1 MGVPG
6 FFLWLTKN
14 YKKERFVFQ
23 KSSLPQNDP
32 LLEKVKNIDYFL
44 IDTNCM
50 LHPECFKVLAEN
62 PKIKDINKLQH
73 KMFTACIEYLEK
85 IIHIAEPKKGVYI
98 AIDGV
103 APVAKIKQQ
112 RSRRFKSIHDRDL
125 YNNIRKKHEKE
136 IPFFWTNSCIT
147 PGTTFM
153 RQLNQIIID
162 WSKEFSKKHKLE
174 IIYSS
179 CFTPSEGEHKLL
191 QYIYKNKD
199 KNYKYMTY
207 GLDADLIFLT
217 LATGLEE
224 IYLLRESNQINKKTS
239 GFSIVSLSVMRNAI
253 HNSFLTE
260 LESNKEYSDENIT
273 LDKENIIRDFIFICY
288 LMGNDFLPHLPSLDI
303 YDNAID
309 TLIMKYMECFYELR
323 EYIVNGNNINWK
335 FFKMLIEELYLIEE
349 ETLINAYSSKKKY
362 RSNCKSSDPY
372 DIEIAKIENLM
383 FKIKDPIELGKGQLQ
398 EFRERYYKYYFQVEP
413 DEIDEF
419 SEKMVYEYLRGLKW
433 VTLYYFDSCPSWD
446 YYYKY
451 DHPPFMYDVYNY
463 IKDKDDIFKN
473 IKFEQSQALAPYEQL
488 LCVLPKESNFLL
500 PKPLRKL
507 MLNIN
512 SSLVHLYPN
521 KYKID
526 LINKKKY
533 WMGIPELP
541 QLEIDL
547 VKSTIKKYYGKLSTD
562 DLEYNKIKNIY
573 YFK

>member
-14 YKKERFVFQ
+14 YKKENFVFK
-23 KSSLPQNDP
+23 KSSLSDDDP
-32 LLEKVKNIDYFL
+32 LLDKVSNIDYFL

-50 LHPECFKVLAEN
+50 LHPVCFKILGEN
-62 PKIKDINKLQH
+62 PEITDINKLQK
-73 KMFTACIEYLEK
+73 KMYTACIEYLEK
-85 IIHIAEPKKGVYI
+85 IINIADPKKGIYI

-103 APVAKIKQQ
+103 APAAKIKQQ

-125 YNNIRKKHEKE
+125 YNNIRRKHKKE
-136 IPFFWTNSCIT
+136 IPFYWTNSCIT
-147 PGTTFM
+147 PGTKFM
-153 RQLNQIIID
+153 RELNQVIINWCKIY
-162 WSKEFSKKHKLE
+162 SKKHKLE

-179 CFTPSEGEHKLL
+179 CYTPSEGEHKLL

-217 LATGLEE
+217 LATGKDD
-224 IYLLRESNQINKKTS
+224 IFLLRESNQINNKSS
-239 GFSIVSLSVMRNAI
+239 GFSIVSLSIMRNAI
-253 HNSFLTE
+253 YNTFKYK
-260 LESNKEYSDENIT
+260 LEDNIEYSEENIV
-273 LDKENIIRDFIFICY
+273 LDKDNIINDFIFICY

-303 YDNAID
+303 YNNAID
-309 TLIMKYMECFYELR
+309 ILILKYIECFLDIR
-323 EYIVNGNNINWK
+323 EYIIINKCINWK
-335 FFKMLIEELYLIEE
+335 FFKIFIEDLYLIEE
-349 ETLINAYSSKKKY
+349 ETLINSYVSKKKPRY
-362 RSNCKSSDPY
+362 NCKSSDPY
-372 DIEIAKIENLM
+372 DIEIAKIDSLV
-383 FKIKDPIELGKGQLQ
+383 FKIDDPIKLGLGELS

-419 SEKMVYEYLRGLKW
+419 SKNMVFEYLKGLKW

-446 YYYKY
+446 YYYPY
-451 DHPPFMYDVYNY
+451 DHPPFMYDIYKY
-463 IKDKDDIFKN
+463 IKDKDNIFDK
-473 IKFEQSQALAPYEQL
+473 IIFEQGAPLAPYEQL

-507 MLNIN
+507 MLNVN
-512 SSLVHLYPN
+512 SSLAHLYPS

-541 QLEIDL
+541 QLEIEL
-547 VKSTIKKYYGKLSTD
+547 VKNIIKKYYKKLLPED
-562 DLEYNKIKNIY
+562 KNYNLIKKI
-573 YFK
+573 YFFN

>member
-14 YKKERFVFQ
+14 YKKEHFVFK
-23 KSSLPQNDP
+23 KSSLSQDDP
-32 LLEKVKNIDYFL
+32 LLQKVNNIDYFL

-50 LHPECFKVLAEN
+50 LHPVCFKILADN
-62 PKIKDINKLQH
+62 SKITDMNKLQR

-85 IIHIAEPKKGVYI
+85 IIQIAEPKKGVYI

-125 YNNIRKKHEKE
+125 YNNIRKKHNKE

-147 PGTTFM
+147 PGTKFM
-153 RQLNQIIID
+153 RQLNDIIIE
-162 WSKEFSKKHKLE
+162 WSKKFSKKHKLE

-179 CFTPSEGEHKLL
+179 CYTPSEGEHKLL
-191 QYIYKNKD
+191 QYIYKH

-217 LATGLEE
+217 LATGLED
-224 IYLLRESNQINKKTS
+224 IYLLRESNQINKKSS
-239 GFSIVSLSVMRNAI
+239 GFSVVSLSIMKNAI
-253 HNSFLTE
+253 YNSFLIE
-260 LESNKEYSDENIT
+260 LENNKEYSEENIK
-273 LDKENIIRDFIFICY
+273 LNKENIIRDFIFICY

-303 YDNAID
+303 YENAID
-309 TLIMKYMECFYELR
+309 TLIMKYIECHYELR
-323 EYIVNGNNINWK
+323 EYIINGNNINWK
-335 FFKMLIEELYLIEE
+335 FFKMIIEELYLIEE
-349 ETLINAYSSKKKY
+349 ETLVSSYSSKKKF
-362 RSNCKSSDPY
+362 RNNCKSTDPY
-372 DIEIAKIENLM
+372 DIEISKIENLL
-383 FKIKDPIELGKGQLQ
+383 FKIKDPVKLGQGQLS

-419 SEKMVYEYLRGLKW
+419 SSKMVYEYIKGLKW
-433 VTLYYFDSCPSWD
+433 VTLYYFDSCPSWN

-463 IKDKDDIFKN
+463 IKDKDDLFVN
-473 IKFEQSQALAPYEQL
+473 INFELGKALSPYEQL

-500 PKPLRKL
+500 PKPIRKL
-507 MLNIN
+507 MLNVN
-512 SSLVHLYPN
+512 SSLAHLYPS

-541 QLEIDL
+541 SLEINL
-547 VKSTIKKYYGKLSTD
+547 ISNTIKKYFRKLSKE
-562 DLEYNKIKNIY
+562 DLEYNNVKKNY